1 MTVDLILGA
10 STLILLAL
18 SAFFSGSETALFAV
32 PASERHALSLRG
44 DTRARY
50 VSTLL
55 KELRTVLVTVLI
67 GNTFVNI
74 LLAVLATRIF
84 IRHLGPER
92 GAAVSV
98 LAVTSILLLFGEILP
113 KSMAVRSPLLF
124 SLRIAPTLMR
134 VKSLLARPTMLL
146 QGLNR
151 AVLGVLERVL
161 PGDDL
166 EIQGDEMVALMSL
179 GEEHG
184 SMGARE
190 RQLVEGV
197 FELGDRSV
205 HDLMT
210 QRVDLLLVESG
221 QSAGEAALA
230 LRKAGRSYAPVYENS
245 PDSIIGLISAPIL
258 LDADPRRP
266 VGEICCEAEFCP
278 ESRRAGSLLREL
290 LERGLPLAV
299 VLDEYGALAGMATLE
314 DLYEVL
320 VGEILDSADRES
332 LRYYQPMEGT
342 LVASSRLPLD
352 KAAELLG
359 LAIASDEME
368 TLGGY
373 FMEKLGEVPR
383 PGDLHEL
390 DGMRWTVLSSVG
402 PALGTLRIERLT

>member
-1 MTVDLILGA
+1 MIVDLILGG

-32 PASERHALSLRG
+32 PASDRHALGLRG
-44 DTRARY
+44 DARARK
-50 VSTLL
+50 VSALL

-84 IRHLGPER
+84 IRHLGAER
-92 GAAVSV
+92 GAVVSA
-98 LAVTSILLLFGEILP
+98 LSVTAILLLFGEILP
-113 KSMAVRSPLLF
+113 KSLAVRSPLAF
-124 SLRIAPTLMR
+124 SLRVAGPLMR
-134 VKSLLARPTMLL
+134 VKGLLARPTMLL
-146 QGLNR
+146 QHMNR
-151 AVLGVLERVL
+151 SVLGVLERLV

-184 SMGARE
+184 SIGARE

-197 FELGDRSV
+197 FELGDRRV
-205 HDLMT
+205 EELMT
-210 QRVDLLLVESG
+210 QRVDLQLVESG
-221 QSAGEAALA
+221 QSAREAAHA
-230 LRKAGRSYAPVYENS
+230 LRKAGRSYAPVYEDS
-245 PDSIIGLISAPIL
+245 PDSIVGLVSATAL
-258 LDADPRRP
+258 LLADPESP
-266 VGEICCEAEFCP
+266 VGEICVPAEFCP
-278 ESRRAGSLLREL
+278 ESRMAGSLLREL
-290 LERGLPLAV
+290 LENDLPLVV

-320 VGEILDSADRES
+320 VGEILDSDDPES
-332 LRYYQPMEGT
+332 LRYYLPAEGT
-342 LVASSRLPLD
+342 LVASSRLPLA

-359 LAIASDEME
+359 QLFESGEME

-373 FMEKLGEVPR
+373 LMERLGEVPQ
-383 PGDLHEL
+383 PGVPHDL
-390 DGMRWTVLSSVG
+390 DGLRWTVLSSVG